1 MLLLVFI
8 FVAITAPL
16 FSQNYV
22 INGGFERTP
31 PAARGAAQPCAFSG
45 GADILNNYVQGWQTF
60 KNMTPDVLVSD
71 SASACDLLPRP
82 RRGARMVG
90 LIMYHPHSDGKN
102 DTDYHELI
110 QGSLAKPLQKGKTY
124 RVHFWMRTDDSLGV
138 QHLNGVFGQ
147 LKNIV
152 PVRCGNFG
160 FHFSTNKININENF
174 MESQAIFPVQPQL
187 NREEPLETPDGNWRQ
202 VVFLFKADQPY
213 RYFLFGNFF
222 FDAVTKTNLPEEQR
236 ARIDSINLS
245 TELLPKKIKRIAYY
259 CFDDFVVEEFT
270 GDEFSQTL
278 LEQKKLS
285 FASEILFDYDQAT
298 LKPDAQHTL
307 QKLADALNS
316 LPDMPVEIG
325 GHTDNTGDDAYNQA
339 LSERRARTVH
349 DFLLDKGVNSARLR
363 WHGYGENQPAD
374 NNETDA
380 GRQKNRRVEIKV
392 DKE

>member
-1 MLLLVFI
+1 M
-8 FVAITAPL
+8 
-16 FSQNYV
+16 
-22 INGGFERTP
+22 
-31 PAARGAAQPCAFSG
+31 
-45 GADILNNYVQGWQTF
+45 
-60 KNMTPDVLVSD
+60 
-71 SASACDLLPRP
+71 
-82 RRGARMVG
+82 
-90 LIMYHPHSDGKN
+90 
-102 DTDYHELI
+102 
-110 QGSLAKPLQKGKTY
+110 
-124 RVHFWMRTDDSLGV
+124 
-138 QHLNGVFGQ
+138 
-147 LKNIV
+147 

-160 FHFSTNKININENF
+160 FHFSTDKINIDENF
-174 MESQAIFPVQPQL
+174 MESQVIFPVQPQL
-187 NREEPLETPDGNWRQ
+187 NREEPVETPDGAWRQ

-325 GHTDNTGDDAYNQA
+325 GHTDNTGDDAYNQT
-339 LSERRARTVH
+339 LSERRARAVH

-363 WHGYGENQPAD
+363 WHGYGENQPVD